1 MLCTRAAARQHL
13 IAQSGRQEGNLTS
26 FTCFAHCFSV
36 LCCALLGTG
45 ETVTM
50 PLAPSYPVAISSA
63 LLQGLSKHTLTSGN
77 ITYDVAWLDGEISA
91 RANNTGSTGDAS
103 APGSNSGAAAAAAAA
118 VQGMDA
124 DPAFILL
131 PPGSTAAAQDSSQ
144 QQQQHSGGSVLQGA
158 GSAAAAAAA
167 NDEHVDGV
175 EAMDIDRAAAAS
187 SGGSVA
193 SRLDDA
199 AAAVVGD
206 HGGIFIGDV
215 KLSEV
220 KQALAAVGVP
230 SEFRGGRLVVG
241 GSLVVRRDGPEG
253 QLLMEGPLSDDY
265 FKVRDVVYSQ
275 YNVC

>member
-1 MLCTRAAARQHL
+1 
-13 IAQSGRQEGNLTS
+13 
-26 FTCFAHCFSV
+26 
-36 LCCALLGTG
+36 
-45 ETVTM
+45 M

-63 LLQGLSKHTLTSGN
+63 LLQGLSKHALTSGN

-91 RANNTGSTGDAS
+91 RANNTGSTGEDS
-103 APGSNSGAAAAAAAA
+103 APGSGTTAAASAA
-118 VQGMDA
+118 QGRDA

-131 PPGSTAAAQDSSQ
+131 PPGSAAAAAAAAGQDSS
-144 QQQQHSGGSVLQGA
+144 QQQHSGGSVLQGA
-158 GSAAAAAAA
+158 GSLAATAAAAA
-167 NDEHVDGV
+167 D
-175 EAMDIDRAAAAS
+175 AMDVDEAAAS
-187 SGGSVA
+187 GGSA
-193 SRLDDA
+193 ALGLDEGLT
-199 AAAVVGD
+199 VVGD

-220 KQALAAVGVP
+220 KQALTAVGVP

-253 QLLMEGPLSDDY
+253 QLLMEGPLCEDY